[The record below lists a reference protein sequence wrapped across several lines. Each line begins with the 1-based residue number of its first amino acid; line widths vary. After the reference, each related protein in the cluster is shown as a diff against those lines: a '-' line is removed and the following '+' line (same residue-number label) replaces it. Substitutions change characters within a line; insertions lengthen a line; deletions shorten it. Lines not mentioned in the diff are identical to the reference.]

1 MKKLYSGESI
11 MFKRLGLLAAALA
24 LALVGAYQM
33 ANSSD
38 TEDDQVYERE
48 KCVEDCV

>member
-1 MKKLYSGESI
+1 ML
-11 MFKRLGLLAAALA
+11 KRLSLLAAVTAMAML
-24 LALVGAYQM
+24 GAYQL

-38 TEDDQVYERE
+38 TEDDQVFERD